1 MSILLYFEICRRM
14 KCSLTLVA
22 FFTVN
27 ADRQEVS
34 GSPAAVKHRRSPR
47 RQLVGK
53 SAPKRVPESLLSC
66 FTGLSHIYLLRC

>member
-1 MSILLYFEICRRM
+1 MFSD
-14 KCSLTLVA
+14 TLIV

-34 GSPAAVKHRRSPR
+34 GSPAAFKHRWSPC

-66 FTGLSHIYLLRC
+66 FTG